1 MEKLDETIIDQEL
14 TDEIIGEFRENI
26 ENAIHY
32 ILLLEEDP
40 EDTESV
46 HALFRNLHT
55 IKGNAGVAGFEK
67 INLLSHET
75 ETLLD
80 KIREKTLEINSQ
92 IIEALLMSTNFLTAL
107 VDEIEGGAPSDEG
120 KLNDFINRI
129 SSYLSPEAPPNAPL
143 ASETNKLPSM
153 RILIVDDEFVSRKK
167 AQKIMAQY
175 GKCDIATNGAEALE
189 AFRLAHDEDK
199 AYDLITMD
207 ILMPDMDG
215 IEALKRIREWEKS
228 RNIQLGKGVKVV
240 MVTASKA
247 SDSVLS
253 AFNEGC
259 ESYLVKP
266 FNKETL
272 SKALCELG
280 FVEGKT

>member
-1 MEKLDETIIDQEL
+1 MEKLDEKIIDHKL
-14 TDEIIGEFRENI
+14 MDEITSEFRENI
-26 ENAIHY
+26 ENAVRY
-32 ILLLEEDP
+32 ILLLEEDS
-40 EDTESV
+40 EDTESI
-46 HALFRNLHT
+46 HALFRNFHT
-55 IKGNAGVAGFEK
+55 IKGNAGVAGLEK
-67 INLLSHET
+67 ISLLSHEA

-80 KIREKTLEINSQ
+80 NIREKTLQINPQ
-92 IIEALLMSTNFLTAL
+92 IIEVLLMSTDMLTAL
-107 VDEIEGGAPSDEG
+107 VDEVEEKASFDDG
-120 KLNDFINRI
+120 KLNDFIKRI
-129 SSYLSPEAPPNAPL
+129 SSYLSPEAFPNAPP
-143 ASETNKLPSM
+143 ASETKKPASM
-153 RILIVDDEFVSRKK
+153 RILIVEDEFVSRKK

-175 GKCDIATNGAEALE
+175 GECDVAANGTEALE

-228 RNIQLGKGVKVV
+228 QNIQLGTGVKVV

-266 FNKETL
+266 FDKEKL
-272 SKALCELG
+272 AGAMGELG
-280 FVEGKT
+280 LL